1 MNDDDKQYYTED
13 EVNKIIHFIDDKWF
27 ELKHKSERR
36 YTIIICILIG
46 FISAFFT
53 FKEIMYYCFPPI
65 KSQIVITDNNG
76 TVQDVKQIY
85 ERGDN

>member
-1 MNDDDKQYYTED
+1 MNDDDKYLYTE
-13 EVNKIIHFIDDKWF
+13 EEISKIIIKYDNKWF

-76 TVQDVKQIY
+76 TVQDVKQIS